1 MAPTGSGAVGFPGTG
16 GGVAA
21 GAAGLLGTGGGA
33 AAEVATGIGGGTG
46 GGIAPIGGGAAA
58 GGVAT
63 GAGTGTG
70 GGITATGA
78 GAAGLIGSGG
88 GTATGGFGGSGGGRL
103 GPVPEAVVVVV
114 TGGGEGLKP
123 GSSCRLRPS
132 SAFSISFM
140 DCQRAFGS
148 LRRHMAMICSNSIG
162 TPGARSGIGF
172 TSSRRTAESVEIPDP
187 PSKARRPVTI
197 SYRTEPKEKISER
210 ASTRLPSACS
220 GDM

>member
-1 MAPTGSGAVGFPGTG
+1 MLAPS

-21 GAAGLLGTGGGA
+21 GEFATGAGGGTGGGIVPAGGAVGLFGTGGGMAAGTLATGAGGTGGGA
-33 AAEVATGIGGGTG
+33 AA
-46 GGIAPIGGGAAA
+46 
-58 GGVAT
+58 
-63 GAGTGTG
+63 
-70 GGITATGA
+70 
-78 GAAGLIGSGG
+78 LLGSGG
-88 GTATGGFGGSGGGRL
+88 GTTGGTAPVGRGGSGGGRL
-103 GPVPEAVVVVV
+103 GPVPDTVVAVA
-114 TGGGEGLKP
+114 GGDAGFAP

-132 SAFSISFM
+132 SAFCISFM

-162 TPGARSGIGF
+162 TPGASSGIGF
-172 TSSRRTAESVEIPDP
+172 TSSRKTAESVEIPEP